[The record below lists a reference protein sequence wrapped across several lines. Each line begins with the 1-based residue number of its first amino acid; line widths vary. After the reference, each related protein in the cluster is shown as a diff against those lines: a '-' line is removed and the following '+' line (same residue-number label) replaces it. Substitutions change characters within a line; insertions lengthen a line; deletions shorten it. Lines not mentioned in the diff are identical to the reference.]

1 VIRALPAAVAAVTL
15 GVLAGCGDGG
25 RNAGAAAS
33 SPPLRWTA
41 APQVF
46 TTKALP
52 RDRVAFGSVRNTS
65 SKVVVLDAA
74 DLRVIAADGRRLRT
88 TGQYA
93 AGYAHGLYGAFQKPD
108 PLPPGELSR
117 LGKVVRI
124 APGKSAPLAVSWS
137 FPAGS
142 DTTRPASVD
151 YGPGRLTLPTRVR
164 LGAGL

>member
-1 VIRALPAAVAAVTL
+1 MSRSLPAAVAAVSL
-15 GVLAGCGDGG
+15 GLLAGCGGSG
-25 RNAGAAAS
+25 KHAAAS
-33 SPPLRWTA
+33 ASPLRWTV

-52 RDRVAFGSVRNTS
+52 RDRVAFGTVRNTTD
-65 SKVVVLDAA
+65 KVVVLDAA
-74 DLRVIAADGRRLRT
+74 DLRVTAADGRHLRT

-108 PLPPGELSR
+108 PLPPGELAR
-117 LGKVVRI
+117 LGKTVRI
-124 APGKSAPLAVSWS
+124 APGKAAPLAVSWS
-137 FPAGS
+137 FPAGV

-151 YGPGRLTLPTRVR
+151 YGRGQLPLPTRVR